1 MKKLTVLLLT
11 VFALSAVAFAGSVS
25 VNFTDSGYTTVTT
38 QYLATDGV
46 TFSNS
51 LELTTGD
58 GDVGP
63 GMDYPLPP
71 NGSNVITNDPADPI
85 TMAMTN
91 FVTGTGTTGQ
101 GAFTGMYVYS
111 VSGYYTSPIGVT
123 VTAYNSNGVAIA
135 SLVLGPN
142 NGSTTQFTL
151 TVPGCNGSWNP
162 NCEIAYV
169 TFSDPGSPDDE
180 TIGELTLTDA
190 ATPEPGT
197 LALFGSGLLTAV
209 GVLRRRHHKLIA
221 GAKKAAPALLGLL
234 VVLFMF
240 NGASQ
245 AESERL
251 ITQPVDDSNR
261 VTLYGNTRPEVFNK
275 NIDRG
280 PVGDGYDM
288 GHMFLQLKRSPKSEA
303 ALEKWLDSLQNPK
316 SANFHKYMDSPQY
329 ARAWGVSEDDINILG
344 GWLQDHGFK
353 VESVLRATMVIY
365 FTGTAAQVRE
375 AFGVEEHFF
384 HVNGEDRIA
393 NLSDPT
399 IPAALARVV
408 VGVVGL
414 NTFRPHMNA
423 HQWNPQFYTG
433 GANWPQAVVPDD
445 LQSIYNAKA
454 LFQQGITGAG
464 QTIVVLEDTNIFNPP
479 TGCTVNSAT
488 CTPLVA
494 GNGATGDL
502 GLFRNVMGLSRFDSA
517 PVSIQGTNVIF
528 NQLNPGTTINTT
540 CTSPGTSSG
549 QATGVNGD
557 SVEAA
562 IDIEYAVALAP
573 GANIVNAACG
583 SGFFGG
589 LTALQNILNYPG
601 TAGHFST
608 CPALK
613 LITTVNPTGA
623 LYPACLVSM
632 SYGEDEARTGVT
644 NNAAFNTAFQT
655 AVGLG
660 VTIFTSSGDEGAAS
674 RDANLATSTHGISV
688 SGWTSSVYGVS
699 VGGTDYADAW
709 CSGFTCANFVGNS
722 GTYWN
727 NYNNLWYGSA
737 KGYVPEIPWADSCAS
752 VFLST
757 ALGTAVPPVG
767 TGSEC
772 NLATTFRTTG
782 GGSGGPSGCATGS
795 VSTSGVTSGTCKG
808 WPKPAYQSSYIGV
821 IPGITNDGVR
831 DLPDVSLFAAN
842 GLGGHLMPACFSST
856 ALGGFTCGTVAS
868 PTRPINQA
876 NTTYWWIG
884 GGTSFSSPIMAGMQ
898 ALVNQYK
905 QSPSGQAT
913 IRYYALAANGGAV
926 NSGPYG
932 SSVANC
938 NSSLGTSLNSGCIF
952 FDITL
957 GDMAVNC
964 TGTNDCYIPSS
975 TQGVLNTG
983 AVTNVNT
990 QPTCTGCTTAT
1001 TFSCTIAG
1009 PSNIGPY
1016 KNPAGTSTLYAGA
1029 SQATCSVSSTA
1040 GSVLTLTITAG
1051 GAGYATLPLCTVA
1064 ITGGPGSMTGQPI
1077 LRSVKSATT
1086 GYQPAYPA
1094 ITGYDLATGLGS
1106 VNAYNLVLNY

>member
-1 MKKLTVLLLT
+1 MKKLSVLLAVL
-11 VFALSAVAFAGSVS
+11 ALSAMAFAGSES
-25 VNFTDSGYTTVTT
+25 VNFTDPGYTVVTT

-46 TFSNS
+46 TFSNA

-58 GDVGP
+58 GDVGT

-71 NGSNVITNDPADPI
+71 NGTNILTNDPADPL
-85 TMAMTN
+85 TMSIAN
-91 FVTGTGTTGQ
+91 GV
-101 GAFTGMYVYS
+101 GALAGLYVYS
-111 VSGYYTSPIGVT
+111 MTGYYTSPIGMT
-123 VTAYNSNGVAIA
+123 VTAYNSSGGVLAT
-135 SLVLGPN
+135 LNLGPN
-142 NGSTTQFTL
+142 NGTSSLFTL
-151 TVPGCNGSWNP
+151 NISGCTGGSFSAA
-162 NCEIAYV
+162 CEIAYV
-169 TFSDPGSPDDE
+169 QFSDGGAPDTE
-180 TIGELTLTDA
+180 TIGELTLNDA

-197 LALFGSGLLTAV
+197 LALFGSGLLGLV
-209 GVLRRRHHKLIA
+209 GVLRHRRKLSL
-221 GAKKAAPALLGLL
+221 GAKKAAPALLA
-234 VVLFMF
+234 VLAFVFLF

-245 AESERL
+245 ATERL
-251 ITQPVDDSNR
+251 ITQPINENNR
-261 VTLYGNTRPEVFNK
+261 VTLVGNTRPEVFNK

-288 GHMFLQLKRSPKSEA
+288 GHMFLQLKRSPESEA

-329 ARAWGVSEDDINILG
+329 ARAWGVSEDDINTLV
-344 GWLQDHGFK
+344 GWLQDHGLK
-353 VESVLRATMVIY
+353 VEGVLRATMVIY

-384 HVNGEDRIA
+384 HVNGENRIA

-423 HQWNPQFYTG
+423 RAWNPQFSTG
-433 GANWPQAVVPDD
+433 GSSWPQAVVPDD
-445 LQSIYNAKA
+445 LETIHNAKPLLA
-454 LFQQGITGAG
+454 QGITGAG
-464 QTIVVLEDTNIFNPP
+464 QTIVVLEDTNIYNPP

-488 CTPLVA
+488 CKPLVA
-494 GNGATGDL
+494 GSGASGDL

-517 PVSIQGTNVIF
+517 PVPIQGTNVIF

-540 CTSPGTSSG
+540 CTSPSTGTGSPG
-549 QATGVNGD
+549 TGVNTD

-562 IDIEYAVALAP
+562 IDVEYAAALAP

-589 LTALQNILNYPG
+589 LTALQNILQYPG

-632 SYGEDEARTGVT
+632 SYGEDEARTGAT

-674 RDANLATSTHGISV
+674 RDANLTNSTHGISV

-699 VGGTDYADAW
+699 VGGTDYADEY
-709 CSGFTCANFVGNS
+709 CSTITCANFVGSS

-727 NYNNLWYGSA
+727 NYNNVWYGSA
-737 KGYVPEIPWADSCAS
+737 KGYVPEIPWADSCAT
-752 VFLST
+752 VILST
-757 ALGTAVPPVG
+757 LLGTAVPPVG
-767 TGSEC
+767 ASSEC
-772 NLATTFRTTG
+772 NLASTFRTTG
-782 GGSGGPSGCATGS
+782 GGSGGPSGCATGTA
-795 VSTSGVTSGTCKG
+795 STSGVTSGTCKG
-808 WPKPAYQSSYIGV
+808 WPKPSYQSSYIGV
-821 IPGITNDGVR
+821 IPGMTNDGVR
-831 DLPDVSLFAAN
+831 DLPDISAFAAN
-842 GLGGHLMPACFSST
+842 GLGGHLMPACFSDT
-856 ALGGFTCGTVAS
+856 NAAYGGYTCGTIAS

-926 NSGPYG
+926 NAGPYG

-938 NSSLGTSLNSGCIF
+938 NSSLGTSINSGCIF
-952 FDITL
+952 QDTTL

-975 TQGVLNTG
+975 TYGVLNTG
-983 AVTNVNT
+983 AVTTVNT
-990 QPTCTGCTTAT
+990 QPTCTGCTAAT
-1001 TFSCTIAG
+1001 TFSCTVAG
-1009 PSNIGPY
+1009 PSNLGPY
-1016 KNPAGTSTLYAGA
+1016 NTPNGVTTLYAGG
-1029 SQATCSVSSTA
+1029 SQAACSVSSTA
-1040 GSVLTLTITAG
+1040 GSVLTLSITAG
-1051 GAGYATLPLCTVA
+1051 GAGYATLPLATVA

-1077 LRSVKSATT
+1077 LRSLKSSST

-1094 ITGYDLATGLGS
+1094 ITGYDLATGIGS
-1106 VNAYNLVLNY
+1106 VNAYNLVHNY